1 MPRLGV
7 NNIGMHYVES
17 GRGSPF
23 LLLHGVGGSHEMW
36 LPIVSDLAR
45 SHRVI
50 AADHR
55 GHGASDKPRGSY
67 TISLFCQDW
76 LALMGALKVDR
87 AHLVGL
93 SMGGAIAMRLAVEH
107 PERVRSL
114 VLVDTWAYSHPDF
127 LALMRKR
134 LERLASGDLAAYAEE
149 AIPQVYSPAF
159 IAANPEALAQYRARV
174 AQLNPDSVRAAV
186 EACMS
191 HDMRGRQA
199 EIKAPTLVVVGSE
212 DRLTPLH
219 HSEYLAR
226 TIPGARLVIIKR
238 SGHIP
243 HLEQPREFLKVVGDF
258 TASTS

>member
-7 NNIGMHYVES
+7 NNVGMHYVES
-17 GRGSPF
+17 GQGSPL

-36 LPIVSDLAR
+36 LPIVPDLAR

-76 LALMGALKVDR
+76 LALLDVLKVDR

-93 SMGGAIAMRLAVEH
+93 SMGGAIAMRLAGEH
-107 PERVRSL
+107 PQRVRSL
-114 VLVDTWAYSHPDF
+114 VLVDTWAFPHPDF

-134 LERLASGDLAAYAEE
+134 VERLASGDLAAYADE

-186 EACMS
+186 EACMT

-212 DRLTPLH
+212 DRLTPPH
-219 HSEYLAR
+219 HSDYLAR
-226 TIPGARLVIIKR
+226 TIPGARLAVIQG

-243 HLEQPREFLKVVGDF
+243 HLERPGEFLKVVGDF

>member
-1 MPRLGV
+1 MPRLAV
-7 NNIGMHYVES
+7 NNIGMQYAES
-17 GRGSPF
+17 GQGSPV

-36 LPIVSDLAR
+36 LPIVPDLAR

-67 TISLFCQDW
+67 AISLFCLDW
-76 LALMGALKVDR
+76 LALMDALKVDR

-107 PERVRSL
+107 PERVSSL
-114 VLVDTWAYSHPDF
+114 VLVDTWAFPHPEF
-127 LALMRKR
+127 LALLRRR
-134 LERLASGDLAAYAEE
+134 LERLALGDLAAYADE

-159 IAANPEALAQYRARV
+159 IAANPEAMAQYRGRV
-174 AQLNPDSVRAAV
+174 AKLNSDSVRAAV
-186 EACMS
+186 DACIT

-212 DRLTPLH
+212 DCLTPPY

-226 TIPGARLVIIKR
+226 TIPRARLVVIQG

-243 HLEQPREFLKVVGDF
+243 HLERPREFLKVVGDF
-258 TASTS
+258 TTSSS